1 MPGILDGVRVID
13 LTSVVMG
20 PLATKLLGDLGADVI
35 KVERPGGD
43 STRQSTPARSKLM
56 GQGFLAINHNKRSI
70 SVDLK
75 NDEGRKILFDLM
87 RTADVIVYNIRPSAM
102 ARLGLDFEEVQKF
115 NPRIIYVGAFG
126 FSEKGPY
133 AGRAGMDDM
142 LQGMLGVPSLYA
154 RSTGQEPRYTPLTFV
169 DRTMSLHVVIAVVG
183 ALLHREKTGRGQRV
197 DVPMYEN
204 MALSVMA
211 EHLEGAVF
219 VPPAGH
225 MGHARSLSIPRR
237 PYPTSDGHICVL
249 LYTDEHWKRFFK
261 MIGQPEKFQND
272 ARFSTN
278 AGRVANVDYVHDY
291 LAKVLES
298 KTSSEWL
305 LDFEAADLPAGPM
318 YTLQDVVDDD
328 HLREMNF
335 FKKVEHP
342 TEGALIAMTYPTE
355 WSDAVSE
362 YRLPAPRLGEHTLDV
377 LKELGR
383 SSEEIDGLV
392 EKKIVVVAE

>member
-1 MPGILDGVRVID
+1 MAGILDGVRVID

-75 NDEGRKILFDLM
+75 SDDGRSILFDLL
-87 RTADVIVYNIRPSAM
+87 RTADVVVYNIRPSAM
-102 ARLGLDFEEVQKF
+102 ARLGLDFEEVQKV
-115 NPRIIYVGAFG
+115 NPRIIYVGAYG

-142 LQGMLGVPSLYA
+142 LQGMLAVPSLLA
-154 RSTGQEPRYTPLTFV
+154 TSTGREPRYAPFTFV
-169 DRTMSLHVVIAVVG
+169 DRSMSLHVVIAVTG

-197 DVPMYEN
+197 DVPMFEN
-204 MALSVMA
+204 MALSIMA
-211 EHLEGAVF
+211 EHLEGGVF

-225 MGHARSLSIPRR
+225 LGHARSLSITRR
-237 PYPTSDGHICVL
+237 PYPTSDGYICVL

-261 MIGQPEKFQND
+261 MLGQPEKFQD
-272 ARFSTN
+272 DPRFSTN
-278 AGRVANVDYVHDY
+278 AGRVANIDDVHDY
-291 LAKVLES
+291 LAEVLAA
-298 KTSSEWL
+298 KTSAEWL
-305 LDFEAADLPAGPM
+305 SDFEAADLPAGPM
-318 YTLQDVVDDD
+318 YTLDDVVNDA
-328 HLREMNF
+328 HLKEMNF
-335 FKKVEHP
+335 FQQVEHP
-342 TEGALIAMTYPTE
+342 TEGPLVAMTYPTE
-355 WSDAVSE
+355 WSDADSE
-362 YRLPAPRLGEHTLDV
+362 YRLPAPRLGEHTVDV

-383 SSEEIDGLV
+383 SSEEIGGLV